1 MWSRYDVSPAQSVGR
16 MRPQI
21 ENTSKRPTRRKG
33 IDLKN
38 RLGHNGPAMRKLPGA
53 LLPAGIFLVTCAVFW
68 PALQGDFN
76 WDDDITLVANLRF
89 RGFQASQI
97 RWMFT
102 NTLMGHYIP
111 FTWLT
116 FALDHALGRMDPWG
130 YHLASL
136 LLHAANAVLVYVV
149 ARRLLSVALRT
160 AVDTRVGAGLAA
172 LLFALH
178 PQRVE
183 SVAWISDRAT
193 LLCGTFYLLA
203 VLSYLRGVGM
213 PERHGMWWRAASLV
227 AFAAALLSKGM
238 AMSLPITLLILDAY
252 PLQRW
257 RAGWRR
263 VLVEKLP
270 YCALA
275 LAGAVVAAWARS
287 QGAEFTDYGS
297 YGIAARIGLF
307 AYSVCFYPLK
317 LVWPADLS
325 PLYEVPSQVSLLDP
339 RFLLPL
345 VALLVVTSV
354 LLALRRRAPGAL
366 AAWAHSAAF
375 VAPVSGVL
383 HSGVQMVADRYSYLA
398 QLGFVLLGSYG
409 LVRLLALCRTGQ
421 VRRGATIMAEGGIVL
436 VIGALAVSAWS
447 QSYMWRDP
455 ETLWR
460 WSVDLDPQCSRCHNN
475 LGVALMHHR
484 RDPQGLSESEEHLRQ
499 AVALRPTY
507 ALSHLNLGS
516 VALIRGRYVEAE
528 AALRSYM
535 QRQPDAPDGAE
546 RLAVLYLVQGR
557 SDEAIPLLRRARGI
571 SRSDGARANL
581 ATAVELIHDGEA
593 LRFLGQALL
602 DQGRADDAILPLARA
617 VELYPSAPSFRF
629 WLAQAYRGAGQV
641 ALADGEFAALR
652 RLDPKATTPTA
663 VR

>member
-1 MWSRYDVSPAQSVGR
+1 
-16 MRPQI
+16 
-21 ENTSKRPTRRKG
+21 
-33 IDLKN
+33 
-38 RLGHNGPAMRKLPGA
+38 MRKLPAA
-53 LLPAGIFLVTCAVFW
+53 LLPAGIFLVTCVAFW
-68 PALQGDFN
+68 PALQGDFI
-76 WDDDITLVANLRF
+76 WDDDVNLVANLRF
-89 RGFQASQI
+89 RGFEASQI

-102 NTLMGHYIP
+102 NTLMGHYMP

-116 FALDHALGRMDPWG
+116 FALDHVFGRMDPWG

-136 LLHAANAVLVYVV
+136 LLHAANAVLVYLVG
-149 ARRLLSVALRT
+149 RRLLTVALGT
-160 AVDTRVGAGLAA
+160 AVDSRAGAALAA

-193 LLCGTFYLLA
+193 LLCATFYLLA
-203 VLSYLRGVGM
+203 VLAYLRAAGSADGRRRM
-213 PERHGMWWRAASLV
+213 GWGAASLV

-238 AMSLPITLLILDAY
+238 AMTLPITLLILDAY
-252 PLQRW
+252 PLRRW
-257 RAGWRR
+257 RVEWPR
-263 VLVEKLP
+263 VLLEKLP
-270 YCALA
+270 YGALA

-287 QGAEFTDYGS
+287 RGSDFTDYTG

-325 PLYEVPSQVSLLDP
+325 PLYEVPIQVSLLDP
-339 RFLLPL
+339 RFLAPL
-345 VALLVVTSV
+345 LALLAVTGV

-398 QLGFVLLGSYG
+398 QLGFVLLAGYG
-409 LVRLLALCRTGQ
+409 LVRLFELHRAGR
-421 VRRGATIMAEGGIVL
+421 VERRATLMAGGGIVL
-436 VIGALAVSAWS
+436 TICALAVLTWS
-447 QSYMWRDP
+447 QSYVWRDP

-460 WSVDLDPQCSRCHNN
+460 WAVEIDPRCSRCHNN

-484 RDPQGLSESEEHLRQ
+484 RDPQGLGEAEEHLRQ

-516 VALIRGRYVEAE
+516 AALVRGRYVEAE
-528 AALRSYM
+528 AALRSYL
-535 QRQPDAPDGAE
+535 QQQPDAPEGAE
-546 RLAVLYLVQGR
+546 RLAVLHLLQGR
-557 SDEAIPLLRRARGI
+557 TDEAIPLLRRARGI
-571 SRSDGARANL
+571 TQPDGARADL
-581 ATAVELIHDGEA
+581 ATAVTLIRDGET

-602 DQGRADDAILPLARA
+602 ERGRADDAVLPLARA
-617 VELYPSAPSFRF
+617 VQLYPSAPSFRF
-629 WLAQAYRGAGQV
+629 WLAHAYRGAGQV

-652 RLDPKATTPTA
+652 RLDPKATAPTA

>member
-1 MWSRYDVSPAQSVGR
+1 
-16 MRPQI
+16 MR
-21 ENTSKRPTRRKG
+21 R
-33 IDLKN
+33 
-38 RLGHNGPAMRKLPGA
+38 LPGA

-68 PALQGDFN
+68 PALQGGFN

-89 RGFQASQI
+89 RGFEATQI

-102 NTLMGHYIP
+102 NTLMGHYMP
-111 FTWLT
+111 LTWLT
-116 FALDHALGRMDPWG
+116 FALDHVLGRMDPWG

-136 LLHAANAVLVYVV
+136 MLHAVNAVLVYLV
-149 ARRLLSVALRT
+149 ARRLLSVALET

-178 PQRVE
+178 PQRAE
-183 SVAWISDRAT
+183 SVAWISDRGT
-193 LLCGTFYLLA
+193 LLCGAFYLLA
-203 VLSYLRGVGM
+203 VLSYLRGVGA
-213 PERHGMWWRAASLV
+213 PDCRRSIWWRAASLV

-238 AMSLPITLLILDAY
+238 AMSLPITLLILDVY

-275 LAGAVVAAWARS
+275 LAGAVVAVWARS

-297 YGIAARIGLF
+297 YGLAARIGLI
-307 AYSVCFYPLK
+307 AYSLSFYPLK

-325 PLYEVPSQVSLLDP
+325 PLYEVPGHVSLLDA
-339 RFLLPL
+339 RFLIPL

-354 LLALRRRAPGAL
+354 LVGLRRRAPAAL
-366 AAWAHSAAF
+366 AAWTHSAAF
-375 VAPVSGVL
+375 VAPVSGVV

-398 QLGFVLLGSYG
+398 QLGFVVLAGYA
-409 LVRLLALCRTGQ
+409 LVRLLALRRTGQ
-421 VRRGATIMAEGGIVL
+421 VRRGATIVAEGGIAL

-447 QSYMWRDP
+447 QSHVWRDP

-460 WSVDLDPQCSRCHNN
+460 WSVDIDPLCSRCHNN

-484 RDPQGLSESEEHLRQ
+484 REPQGLGESEEHLRQ

-507 ALSHLNLGS
+507 AVSYLNLGT
-516 VALIRGRYVEAE
+516 VALLRGRYVEAE
-528 AALRSYM
+528 TALRTYV
-535 QRQPDAPDGAE
+535 QRQPDALDGAE

-571 SRSDGARANL
+571 TRSDGARADL
-581 ATAVELIHDGEA
+581 AAAVELIRDGET

-602 DQGRADDAILPLARA
+602 AQGRADDAILPLARA
-617 VELYPSAPSFRF
+617 VELSPSEPSFRL
-629 WLAQAYRGAGQV
+629 WLAHAYRGAGRV

-652 RLDPKATTPTA
+652 RLDPKATASSA

>member
-1 MWSRYDVSPAQSVGR
+1 
-16 MRPQI
+16 MR
-21 ENTSKRPTRRKG
+21 R
-33 IDLKN
+33 
-38 RLGHNGPAMRKLPGA
+38 LPGA

-68 PALQGDFN
+68 PSLQGGFN
-76 WDDDITLVANLRF
+76 WDDDITLVANLKF
-89 RGFQASQI
+89 RGFEASQI

-102 NTLMGHYIP
+102 NTLMGHYMP
-111 FTWLT
+111 LTWLT
-116 FALDHALGRMDPWG
+116 FALDHVLGRMDPWG

-136 LLHAANAVLVYVV
+136 LLHAVNAVLVYLV
-149 ARRLLSVALRT
+149 ARRLLSVALQT

-178 PQRVE
+178 PQRAE

-193 LLCGTFYLLA
+193 LLCGAFYLLA
-203 VLSYLRGVGM
+203 VLSYLHGVGA
-213 PERHGMWWRAASLV
+213 PDRRRSTWWRAASLV
-227 AFAAALLSKGM
+227 AFAAALLSKGI
-238 AMSLPITLLILDAY
+238 AMSLPITLLILDVY

-275 LAGAVVAAWARS
+275 LAGAVVAVWARS

-297 YGIAARIGLF
+297 YGIAARVGLI
-307 AYSVCFYPLK
+307 AYSVSFYPLK

-339 RFLLPL
+339 RFLIPL

-354 LLALRRRAPGAL
+354 LLGLRRRAPAAL

-398 QLGFVLLGSYG
+398 QLGFVVLAGYG
-409 LVRLLALCRTGQ
+409 LVRLLALRRTGQ
-421 VRRGATIMAEGGIVL
+421 VRGGATIVAEAGIVL
-436 VIGALAVSAWS
+436 VIGALAVAAWS
-447 QSYMWRDP
+447 QSHVWRDP

-460 WSVDLDPQCSRCHNN
+460 WSVDIDPLCSRCHNN
-475 LGVALMHHR
+475 LGVALMRHR
-484 RDPQGLSESEEHLRQ
+484 RDPQGLSESEQHLGQ
-499 AVALRPTY
+499 AVALRPAY
-507 ALSHLNLGS
+507 AVSYLNLGT
-516 VALIRGRYVEAE
+516 VALLRGRYVEAE
-528 AALRSYM
+528 AALRSYV
-535 QRQPDAPDGAE
+535 QRRPEAPDGAE

-571 SRSDGARANL
+571 TRSDGRAHGITRSDETRVDL
-581 ATAVELIHDGEA
+581 ATAVELIRDGDT

-602 DQGRADDAILPLARA
+602 AQGRADDAILPLARA
-617 VELYPSAPSFRF
+617 VELSPSDPSFRL
-629 WLAQAYRGAGQV
+629 WLAHAYRGAGQV
-641 ALADGEFAALR
+641 ALADGEIAALR
-652 RLDPKATTPTA
+652 RLDPKTTASTA

>member
-1 MWSRYDVSPAQSVGR
+1 
-16 MRPQI
+16 MR
-21 ENTSKRPTRRKG
+21 R
-33 IDLKN
+33 
-38 RLGHNGPAMRKLPGA
+38 LPGA

-68 PALQGDFN
+68 PVLQGGFN

-89 RGFQASQI
+89 RGFEASQI

-102 NTLMGHYIP
+102 NTLMGHYMP
-111 FTWLT
+111 LTWLT
-116 FALDHALGRMDPWG
+116 FALDHVLGRMDPWG

-136 LLHAANAVLVYVV
+136 LLHAVNAVLVYLV
-149 ARRLLSVALRT
+149 AHRLLSVALQT
-160 AVDTRVGAGLAA
+160 AVDTRVGAGLAT

-178 PQRVE
+178 PQRAE
-183 SVAWISDRAT
+183 SVAWISDRGT

-203 VLSYLRGVGM
+203 VLSYLRGVGA
-213 PERHGMWWRAASLV
+213 PDRRRGMWWRAASLA

-252 PLQRW
+252 PLRRW

-275 LAGAVVAAWARS
+275 LMGAVVAVWARS

-297 YGIAARIGLF
+297 YGLAARIGLI
-307 AYSVCFYPLK
+307 AYSLSFYPLK

-325 PLYEVPSQVSLLDP
+325 PLYEVPGQVSLLDA
-339 RFLLPL
+339 RFLIPL

-354 LLALRRRAPGAL
+354 LVALRRRAPAAL
-366 AAWAHSAAF
+366 AAWTHSAAF
-375 VAPVSGVL
+375 VAPVSGVV

-398 QLGFVLLGSYG
+398 QLGFVVLAGYG
-409 LVRLLALCRTGQ
+409 LVRLLALRRTGQ
-421 VRRGATIMAEGGIVL
+421 VRRGATIVAEGGIVL

-447 QSYMWRDP
+447 QSHVWRDP

-460 WSVDLDPQCSRCHNN
+460 WSVDIDPLCSRCHNN

-484 RDPQGLSESEEHLRQ
+484 RDLQGLGESEEHLRQ

-507 ALSHLNLGS
+507 AVSYLNLGT
-516 VALIRGRYVEAE
+516 VALLRGRYVEAE
-528 AALRSYM
+528 TALRSYV

-571 SRSDGARANL
+571 TRSDGPARGITRSDGARADL
-581 ATAVELIHDGEA
+581 AAAVELIRDGET

-602 DQGRADDAILPLARA
+602 AQGRADDAILPLARA
-617 VELYPSAPSFRF
+617 VELSPSEPSFRL
-629 WLAQAYRGAGQV
+629 WLAHAYRGAGRV

-652 RLDPKATTPTA
+652 RLDPKATASTA